1 MRNISIS
8 ETGSYSKKIVFHNKT
23 IIANED
29 ADWERD
35 AVKKQV
41 ISKSQCSYKT

>member
-29 ADWERD
+29 ADWEREGCSE
-35 AVKKQV
+35 KTSHLK
-41 ISKSQCSYKT
+41 ISV